1 MKDIIVEMRDAI
13 LSKIEK
19 MDEAGER
26 TRNLRK
32 DFENFSHEIN
42 TEIKIL
48 NHEIEKNE
56 KKIQSIVKNLSEYVL
71 NTIENNDDSLWF
83 ASEKQ
88 SIWRRCVTRVL
99 SFCDKHG
106 PIIAYTLLLS
116 GLVSFLTYMI
126 ITRII

>member
-42 TEIKIL
+42 TEI
-48 NHEIEKNE
+48 
-56 KKIQSIVKNLSEYVL
+56 
-71 NTIENNDDSLWF
+71 NDDSLWL